1 MNQNITN
8 NANNNTS
15 SQNVKSPQNTSVN
28 TNPVQNTAQPKT
40 SNVVEE
46 VVVNPTDASTGINPH
61 NEVAPVETEVI
72 NTSRKKSSNI
82 FMFIIIILI
91 IVFIYKIDDVI
102 AYFDNN
108 FSPTISDRVEN
119 TTSSNLVDGFIVM
132 NENNSFIKVEKIKF
146 YNFKKSNGEIVYNY
160 VSDKKY
166 KSTDSL
172 GIYIEIYNIEKELLY
187 KELVNIS
194 NVETDAIR
202 TNNIKVTN
210 DVYQDAYYILIKTYS
225 EDEKNKKT
233 TLTCKY
239 DESNDM
245 IVLNYKITYNFT
257 NNVLTSYTV
266 SKEFLASDINSAQTK
281 VKDELFNEN
290 NEAIKY
296 GITTEY
302 SENKLSYT
310 VDLNNVKEGFK
321 PLYDSN
327 TVRKTII
334 NKESLKKWNCE

>member
-8 NANNNTS
+8 NTNNNTS
-15 SQNVKSPQNTSVN
+15 SQNGVVSQNTIVN
-28 TNPVQNTAQPKT
+28 TNTVQPQT

-46 VVVNPTDASTGINPH
+46 VVVNPTDASTGINPQ
-61 NEVAPVETEVI
+61 NEVAPAETEVI

-108 FSPTISDRVEN
+108 FAPTVSDRVEN

-166 KSTDSL
+166 KTTDSL

-194 NVETDAIR
+194 DIETDAIR
-202 TNNIKVTN
+202 TNNMKVTN
-210 DVYQDAYYILIKTYS
+210 DVYQDAYYILVKTYS
-225 EDEKNKKT
+225 EEEKNKKT

-245 IVLNYKITYNFT
+245 IVLNYKVIYNFT

-266 SKEFLASDINSAQTK
+266 SKEFLASDINSSQTK
-281 VKDELFNEN
+281 AKDELLNEN
-290 NEAIKY
+290 NEATKY

-321 PLYDSN
+321 PLYDST

>member
-8 NANNNTS
+8 NTNNNTS
-15 SQNVKSPQNTSVN
+15 SQNGVVSQNTTVN
-28 TNPVQNTAQPKT
+28 TNIVQPQT

-46 VVVNPTDASTGINPH
+46 VVVNPTDASTGITPQ
-61 NEVAPVETEVI
+61 NEVAPAETEVI

-108 FSPTISDRVEN
+108 FAPIVSDRVEN

-166 KSTDSL
+166 KTTDSL

-194 NVETDAIR
+194 DIETDAIR
-202 TNNIKVTN
+202 TNNMKVTN
-210 DVYQDAYYILIKTYS
+210 DVYQDAYYILVKTYS
-225 EDEKNKKT
+225 EEEKNKKT

-245 IVLNYKITYNFT
+245 IVLNYKVTYNFT

-266 SKEFLASDINSAQTK
+266 SKEFLASDINSSQTK
-281 VKDELFNEN
+281 AKDELLNEN
-290 NEAIKY
+290 NEATKY

-321 PLYDSN
+321 PLYDST

>member
-8 NANNNTS
+8 NTNNNTS
-15 SQNVKSPQNTSVN
+15 SQNGVVSQNTIVN
-28 TNPVQNTAQPKT
+28 TNTVQPQT

-46 VVVNPTDASTGINPH
+46 VVVNPTDASTGINPQ
-61 NEVAPVETEVI
+61 NEVAPAETEVI

-108 FSPTISDRVEN
+108 FAPTVSDRVEN

-166 KSTDSL
+166 KTTDSL

-194 NVETDAIR
+194 DIETDAIR
-202 TNNIKVTN
+202 TNNMKVTN
-210 DVYQDAYYILIKTYS
+210 DVYQDAYYILVKTYS
-225 EDEKNKKT
+225 EEEKNKKT

-245 IVLNYKITYNFT
+245 IVLNYKVTYNFT

-266 SKEFLASDINSAQTK
+266 SKEFLASDINSSQTK
-281 VKDELFNEN
+281 AKDELLNEN
-290 NEAIKY
+290 NEATKY

-321 PLYDSN
+321 PLYDST